1 MSYTKKL
8 LKITWFGI
16 ENNYTMIG
24 IILLISCFLMPAF
37 TILSIMNNNYNN
49 YMDESSAQ
57 SVIKVYGTV
66 LAYLEGFILPIGLF
80 SYVHKRRSCDFYN
93 SMPVGRSQ
101 YFFGYAL
108 TGLAVFTVSFCWMF
122 FVHFVLLGFKNIFP
136 CFLPPFAMFIT
147 IYCSMIFAVC
157 FSGSVMSALVTF
169 VLRNCIYVSIVL
181 LPLVIAS
188 ADMNSYFEFIFE
200 KPLCVLTPVT
210 AVGCWVADWYGVML
224 LQVFV
229 ALIELVLAFLLHR
242 YRKSETT
249 MAIAFPRSRYPF
261 QYIVMLIP
269 AFLVDALL
277 MYSIDYFNDGKDD
290 SYYDFF
296 KSNDFYLLILIT
308 LVVIIISFTF
318 LNIVLEKNGKAAFSK
333 IRHLFIFTVC
343 YTLIMFTIFNWI
355 APNIPYQILPFKPE
369 YAVICVNNVTVTKRS
384 LTAEDIAAEGYY
396 GYDFDMDYA
405 DEIAESTVSKGDY
418 YLLNVSD
425 TVSEAYCITDKDKL
439 SKLLKMIQR
448 ADNYRSDDFISSE
461 YSRPVPNVYSEEKLR
476 SVKMYTVYF
485 MKGNKPY
492 IQEGMSVYN
501 FSSLI
506 DYNRCLKFYCSSVG
520 SDIMDGFKDIRLDPM
535 DFTTGGDK
543 TVNVYIP
550 DTDCDF
556 PDLNPEV
563 TWYGGMPAMPEE
575 PPVTS
580 EGSDFGNTAVTLI
593 TEFFENLPF
602 TSQTTPPVMQ
612 GSDFGNAPVTSVT
625 EFFENPPVTSQTTP
639 PVMP

>member
-37 TILSIMNNNYNN
+37 TVLTLMMNNGSGYI
-49 YMDESSAQ
+49 DESSAQ

-122 FVHFVLLGFKNIFP
+122 VVHFVLLGFSNIFP
-136 CFLPPFAMFIT
+136 CFLPPFALFIT

-157 FSGSVMSALVTF
+157 FSGSIMSALVTF

-181 LPLVIAS
+181 LPLVIAGV
-188 ADMNSYFEFIFE
+188 DMNSYFDFFFE

-210 AVGCWVADWYGVML
+210 AVGCWAADWYGIML
-224 LQVFV
+224 LQVLV
-229 ALIELVLAFLLHR
+229 ALVELAMAFLLHR

-249 MAIAFPRSRYPF
+249 MAIAFPKSRYPF
-261 QYIVMLIP
+261 QYIVTLMA
-269 AFLVDALL
+269 AFLVDALV
-277 MYSIDYFNDGKDD
+277 MYSIDFMNIRDD
-290 SYYDFF
+290 TDYNFF

-308 LVVIIISFTF
+308 LIVIIISFAF
-318 LNIVLEKNGKAAFSK
+318 LNIILEKNGRAAFSK
-333 IRHLFIFTVC
+333 IRHLFIFTAC
-343 YTLIMFTIFNWI
+343 YALVMFTIFNWI
-355 APNIPYQILPFKPE
+355 APNIPYQVLPFNPE
-369 YAVICVNNVTVTKRS
+369 YAVICVNDVIVTK
-384 LTAEDIAAEGYY
+384 EDDPYFNPKECLP
-396 GYDFDMDYA
+396 
-405 DEIAESTVSKGDY
+405 DEIYDYDYCEEIPDSAISHGDY
-418 YLLNVSD
+418 YSLSISE
-425 TVSEAYCITDKDKL
+425 TVSEAYCITDRDKL
-439 SKLLKMIQR
+439 NKLLKTIQR
-448 ADNYRSDDFISSE
+448 SRDFITSE
-461 YSRPVPNVYSEEKLR
+461 YSRPIPNVYSEEELR
-476 SVKMYTVYF
+476 SIKMYTIYF

-492 IQEGMSVYN
+492 IQEGMSIYN
-501 FSSLI
+501 FSSLN
-506 DYNRCLKFYCSSVG
+506 DYDRCLKFYCSSVDG
-520 SDIMDGFKDIRLDPM
+520 DTMDDFKDIRLDPM
-535 DFTTGGDK
+535 DFSAGGNK

-550 DTDCDF
+550 DPEYAL
-556 PDLNPEV
+556 PDQDPEV
-563 TWYGGMPAMPEE
+563 TWSGGMPAMPEN

-580 EGSDFGNTAVTLI
+580 EGWGFDNPPIASETAFVEI
-593 TEFFENLPF
+593 
-602 TSQTTPPVMQ
+602 
-612 GSDFGNAPVTSVT
+612 
-625 EFFENPPVTSQTTP
+625 PPVTSQTAP

>member
-37 TILSIMNNNYNN
+37 TVLTLTMNNSG

-57 SVIKVYGTV
+57 SVIKVYGTG

-122 FVHFVLLGFKNIFP
+122 VVHFVLLGLNNIFP

-181 LPLVIAS
+181 LPLVIAGV
-188 ADMNSYFEFIFE
+188 DMNSYFDFFFE

-210 AVGCWVADWYGVML
+210 AIGCWAADWYGIML
-224 LQVFV
+224 LQVLI
-229 ALIELVLAFLLHR
+229 ALVELVLAFLLHR

-277 MYSIDYFNDGKDD
+277 MYSMDYFFGIKTD
-290 SYYDFF
+290 SYYEFF
-296 KSNDFYLLILIT
+296 KSNDFYLMILIT
-308 LVVIIISFTF
+308 LIVIIISFVF
-318 LNIVLEKNGKAAFSK
+318 LNIILEKNGKAAFSK
-333 IRHLFIFTVC
+333 IRHLFIFTAC
-343 YTLIMFTIFNWI
+343 YALVLFTIFNWI
-355 APNIPYQILPFKPE
+355 APNIPYQILPFNPE
-369 YAVICVNNVTVTKRS
+369 YAVICVNDVIVTK
-384 LTAEDIAAEGYY
+384 EDDPSFNPKEFLPDEL
-396 GYDFDMDYA
+396 YDYDY
-405 DEIAESTVSKGDY
+405 DYDYEVEKPDSAESHGDHY
-418 YLLNVSD
+418 SLSISE
-425 TVSEAYCITDKDKL
+425 TVSEAYCITDRDKL
-439 SKLLKMIQR
+439 NNLLKTIQR
-448 ADNYRSDDFISSE
+448 SRGFITSE
-461 YSRPVPNVYSEEKLR
+461 YSHPIPNVYSEKELR
-476 SVKMYTVYF
+476 SVKMYTIYF

-492 IQEGMSVYN
+492 IQEGMSIYN
-501 FSSLI
+501 FSSLN
-506 DYNRCLKFYCSSVG
+506 DYNRCLIFYCSSVDG
-520 SDIMDGFKDIRLDPM
+520 DDMDDFKDIRLDPM
-535 DFTTGGDK
+535 DFSTGGEK
-543 TVNVYIP
+543 TVSVYIP
-550 DTDCDF
+550 DPDYDF
-556 PDLNPEV
+556 PDQNPEV
-563 TWYGGMPAMPEE
+563 TSPWYEGMPSMPEE

-580 EGSDFGNTAVTLI
+580 EGSDFGNT
-593 TEFFENLPF
+593 
-602 TSQTTPPVMQ
+602 
-612 GSDFGNAPVTSVT
+612 PVTSET
-625 EFFENPPVTSQTTP
+625 AFFENPPVIPQTTT
-639 PVMP
+639 PVR

>member
-37 TILSIMNNNYNN
+37 TVLTLTMNNSG

-57 SVIKVYGTV
+57 SVIKVYGTG

-122 FVHFVLLGFKNIFP
+122 VVHFVLLGLNNIFP

-157 FSGSVMSALVTF
+157 FSGSIMSALVTF

-181 LPLVIAS
+181 LPLVIAGV
-188 ADMNSYFEFIFE
+188 DMNSYFDFFFE

-210 AVGCWVADWYGVML
+210 AVGCWAADWYGIML
-224 LQVFV
+224 LQVLI
-229 ALIELVLAFLLHR
+229 ALVELVLAFLLHR

-249 MAIAFPRSRYPF
+249 MAIAFPGSRYPF

-269 AFLVDALL
+269 AFLVDAFV
-277 MYSIDYFNDGKDD
+277 MYSIDFMNIRDD
-290 SYYDFF
+290 TDYNFF
-296 KSNDFYLLILIT
+296 TSNEFYLLILIT
-308 LVVIIISFTF
+308 LIVIIISFVF
-318 LNIVLEKNGKAAFSK
+318 LNIILEKNGKAAFSK
-333 IRHLFIFTVC
+333 IRHLFIFTAC
-343 YTLIMFTIFNWI
+343 YALVLFTIFNWI
-355 APNIPYQILPFKPE
+355 APNIPYQVLPFNPE
-369 YAVICVNNVTVTKRS
+369 YAVICVNDVIVTKKGADFS
-384 LTAEDIAAEGYY
+384 PKECLPDEIYDYDY
-396 GYDFDMDYA
+396 GYGE
-405 DEIAESTVSKGDY
+405 EIPDSAISHGDY
-418 YLLNVSD
+418 YSLSISE
-425 TVSEAYCITDKDKL
+425 TVSEAYCITNRDKL
-439 SKLLKMIQR
+439 NNLLKTIQR
-448 ADNYRSDDFISSE
+448 SRGFITAE
-461 YSRPVPNVYSEEKLR
+461 YSRPIPNVYSEEELR
-476 SVKMYTVYF
+476 SIKMYTIYF

-492 IQEGMSVYN
+492 IQEGMSIYN

-506 DYNRCLKFYCSSVG
+506 DYSRCIKFYCSSVG
-520 SDIMDGFKDIRLDPM
+520 DSDIMDDFQDIRLDPM
-535 DFTTGGDK
+535 DFTTGGNK

-550 DTDCDF
+550 DPEYAF
-556 PDLNPEV
+556 PDQDPEV
-563 TWYGGMPAMPEE
+563 TWYGGMPGMPEE
-575 PPVTS
+575 PPVTA
-580 EGSDFGNTAVTLI
+580 EGSDFGNT
-593 TEFFENLPF
+593 
-602 TSQTTPPVMQ
+602 
-612 GSDFGNAPVTSVT
+612 PVTSET
-625 EFFENPPVTSQTTP
+625 AFFENPPVIPQTTP
-639 PVMP
+639 SVE